1 VYPRNMNKLERR
13 RQVLAAMTVHLHEL
27 EWLLSELMP
36 NEESERRALQQSIAE
51 LRQIL
56 HACRSEILN

>member
-1 VYPRNMNKLERR
+1 MNKLERR
-13 RQVLAAMTVHLHEL
+13 DEVVTAIKTHLREL
-27 EWLLSELMP
+27 EGLLSELMP

-51 LRQIL
+51 LQQIL